1 MDFLKEAAKLAQQ
14 HSKPQGGG
22 GTSSDGGDY
31 DGALPHPHT
40 TMFSQHATTVSHAGG
55 PGGTAAHTKPSTTEL
70 YSSAQVIYQ
79 AAAGR
84 GKQGGID
91 EGKVAGAAESLLEGL
106 SSYGGLDKS
115 PYGNYIEKAETYL
128 HGYAQKHGGGQA
140 APLTSTP
147 GAAMQEPTFPDQHRV
162 PQASVHAA
170 GAGAY
175 TNQAPSYSSE
185 AGGYGH
191 QGPSYPGEAGGYG
204 PQGPSYPGGAGGY
217 GPQGPSYPGGAGGYG
232 PQGPSYPAGAGGYG
246 PQGPSYPGGAGGYGS
261 QGPSYPGEAGG
272 YANQGPSYTGDPG
285 SNYTPQGSY
294 ASEGRPHGYQ
304 GPAHRGEEAP
314 GHTKPSWYE

>member
-1 MDFLKEAAKLAQQ
+1 
-14 HSKPQGGG
+14 
-22 GTSSDGGDY
+22 
-31 DGALPHPHT
+31 
-40 TMFSQHATTVSHAGG
+40 
-55 PGGTAAHTKPSTTEL
+55 
-70 YSSAQVIYQ
+70 
-79 AAAGR
+79 
-84 GKQGGID
+84 
-91 EGKVAGAAESLLEGL
+91 L
-106 SSYGGLDKS
+106 SSFGGLDKS

-147 GAAMQEPTFPDQHRV
+147 GVATQEPTFPDQHRV

-185 AGGYGH
+185 AEAEGYGH
-191 QGPSYPGEAGGYG
+191 
-204 PQGPSYPGGAGGY
+204 
-217 GPQGPSYPGGAGGYG
+217 
-232 PQGPSYPAGAGGYG
+232 
-246 PQGPSYPGGAGGYGS
+246 

-272 YANQGPSYTGDPG
+272 YANQGPSYSGDPG

-294 ASEGRPHGYQ
+294 ASEGGPHGYQ

-314 GHTKPSWYE
+314 GHKKPSWYE

>member
-1 MDFLKEAAKLAQQ
+1 MSGA
-14 HSKPQGGG
+14 
-22 GTSSDGGDY
+22 DG
-31 DGALPHPHT
+31 
-40 TMFSQHATTVSHAGG
+40 VSGELWQLI
-55 PGGTAAHTKPSTTEL
+55 TAVCDQRFGL
-70 YSSAQVIYQ
+70 DI
-79 AAAGR
+79 
-84 GKQGGID
+84 KQTFNLQEICLTL
-91 EGKVAGAAESLLEGL
+91 AGAAESLLEGL

-175 TNQAPSYSSE
+175 TNQAPSYSNEAEGYGHQGPSYPGEAGTYTNQAPSYSSEAEGYGHQGSSYPGE

-204 PQGPSYPGGAGGY
+204 H
-217 GPQGPSYPGGAGGYG
+217 
-232 PQGPSYPAGAGGYG
+232 
-246 PQGPSYPGGAGGYGS
+246 

-272 YANQGPSYTGDPG
+272 YANQGPPYSGDPG

-294 ASEGRPHGYQ
+294 ASEGKPHGYQ

-314 GHTKPSWYE
+314 GHKKPSWYE